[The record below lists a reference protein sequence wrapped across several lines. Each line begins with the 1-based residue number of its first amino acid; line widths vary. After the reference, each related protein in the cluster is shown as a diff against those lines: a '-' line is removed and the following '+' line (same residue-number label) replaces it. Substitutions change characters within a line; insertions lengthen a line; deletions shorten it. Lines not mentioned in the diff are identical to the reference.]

1 MELPPLKKRKQQAME
16 TKERIFRATI
26 SLIEERGFHNVL
38 MEDITRKAGV
48 SSGLFYNY
56 FANKADVL
64 TEAFYYRSKKYYD
77 SMENEW
83 LQGVKGLEK
92 LKLIIHHVAHLRQ
105 DIYDKEELRYHH
117 TNILVMHERME
128 GVQENSGKLFDL
140 ISASLSEAMALGE
153 LSETVDLIQLRSV
166 ILLVLRGATWEY
178 LVSSEPYPFE
188 EKTWNIISAYIHS
201 LQK

>member
-1 MELPPLKKRKQQAME
+1 MEQPLKKRKQQALE

-64 TEAFYYRSKKYYD
+64 TEAFYYRSRKYYD
-77 SMENEW
+77 SMESEW
-83 LQGVKGLEK
+83 LQGVSGLEK

-105 DIYDKEELRYHH
+105 DIYDKEELRHHH
-117 TNILVMHERME
+117 TNLLVMHDRME
-128 GVQENSGKLFDL
+128 EVRENSGKLFDM
-140 ISASLSEAMALGE
+140 ISSSLSEAVAAGE
-153 LSETVDLIQLRSV
+153 LKEGTDLGKVQDV
-166 ILLVLRGATWEY
+166 IMLVLRGATWEY

-188 EKTWNIISAYIHS
+188 EKVWDIISSYIKS
-201 LQK
+201 L